1 MEAAKPGCCPCCNSN
16 LCQLENC
23 QTFLEWN
30 VSKRWALVN
39 KYANVC
45 SICLA
50 VGHNH
55 NVCGKYTLK
64 CMIEGCEMRHHTL
77 LHDDSNLFTKKSVD
91 LVNNED
97 ETNNLKAAITVA
109 CKICESMDH
118 LLQDCPEIWCH
129 KCKRSG
135 HFPKDCKGKST
146 QICQYCKMIGHSIAI
161 CPIVICRKCGRQGHT
176 DLTCTADP
184 EKIEKVEKPI
194 NCFEC
199 GVPGHL
205 SKDCPNGFCTKCKQ
219 NGHVAKNCT
228 KPVECHNCGMTG
240 EQDFFLSDITFTL
253 RFFLFLL

>member
-1 MEAAKPGCCPCCNSN
+1 
-16 LCQLENC
+16 
-23 QTFLEWN
+23 
-30 VSKRWALVN
+30 
-39 KYANVC
+39 
-45 SICLA
+45 
-50 VGHNH
+50 
-55 NVCGKYTLK
+55 
-64 CMIEGCEMRHHTL
+64 
-77 LHDDSNLFTKKSVD
+77 
-91 LVNNED
+91 
-97 ETNNLKAAITVA
+97 
-109 CKICESMDH
+109 
-118 LLQDCPEIWCH
+118 
-129 KCKRSG
+129 
-135 HFPKDCKGKST
+135 
-146 QICQYCKMIGHSIAI
+146 MIGHSIAI